1 MPDRGYFFDALFNG
15 KGGLRKAKSLR
26 TNISEMAD
34 LLMLNVRLTYVKQ
47 ATHLCSSKYM
57 LSYFFCRGYVRI
69 VSIMWHVQNAQV
81 HAAYSIVR
89 G

>member
-34 LLMLNVRLTYVKQ
+34 LLMLNRQLTYVHQ
-47 ATHLCSSKYM
+47 NICFRIFFVEAMCTSSLSCGMYKMHKSM
-57 LSYFFCRGYVRI
+57 LRI
-69 VSIMWHVQNAQV
+69 V
-81 HAAYSIVR
+81 
-89 G
+89 

>member
-1 MPDRGYFFDALFNG
+1 MPDRGYFFFDALFNG

-57 LSYFFCRGYVRI
+57 LSYFFVEAMCTSSLSCGMYKMHKSMLRI
-69 VSIMWHVQNAQV
+69 V
-81 HAAYSIVR
+81 
-89 G
+89 